1 MHILLVEDDKEITN
15 LLYFYL
21 TRHGWRVTS
30 CETYQEAIK
39 KLDSSI
45 SICVLDLMLPDGDGL
60 DLLAEI
66 KKQYPNMASIIISA
80 KTSSLDRVKGFEVG
94 TDDYITKPFLPEE
107 LIYRISKLTHLQ
119 TSAEV
124 VKIQDYTINQVQ
136 RSVYDHNDEKIPLS
150 TKELDTLLYFIKN
163 KGIALSRE
171 QIIAKIWEN
180 DSFVNDRIIDN
191 QIKNLR
197 KKMPRLAIDTLYGY
211 GYRMNG

>member
-21 TRHGWRVTS
+21 TRHGWKVTS

-39 KLDSSI
+39 QIDSTV

-60 DLLAEI
+60 ELLVDI
-66 KKQYPNMASIIISA
+66 KKQYPDLPSIIISA
-80 KTSSLDRVKGFEVG
+80 KTSSLDRVRGFEIG
-94 TDDYITKPFLPEE
+94 TDDYVTKPFLPEE
-107 LIYRISKLTHLQ
+107 LIYRISKLTHLRMNH
-119 TSAEV
+119 SLVE
-124 VKIQDYTINQVQ
+124 IQNYIVNEQQ
-136 RSVYDHNDEKIPLS
+136 RAIFDGSSKLSLS
-150 TKELDTLLYFIKN
+150 TKELDTLFYLIHN
-163 KGIALSRE
+163 KGTALSRE
-171 QIIAKIWEN
+171 QIIAAVWED

-197 KKMPRLAIDTLYGY
+197 KKMPRLVIDTLYGY